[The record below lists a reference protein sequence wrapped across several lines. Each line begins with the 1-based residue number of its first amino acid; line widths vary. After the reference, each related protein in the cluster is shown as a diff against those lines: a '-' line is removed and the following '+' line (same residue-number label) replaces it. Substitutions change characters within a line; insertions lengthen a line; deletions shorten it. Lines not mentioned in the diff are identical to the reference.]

1 MDLLLMDLDS
11 AWPAREYM
19 VVLKLTTFKITKR
32 SRNTPEPFAPFT
44 TEDPGSTKR
53 CLLDP
58 CQ

>member
-1 MDLLLMDLDS
+1 MDLDS